1 MVGRTGVLAQIHQD
15 RVRTESLI
23 SILQLMHNV
32 ITYPATEKIKM
43 E

>member
-1 MVGRTGVLAQIHQD
+1 LAQIHQD

-32 ITYPATEKIKM
+32 ITYLGTENIKM
-43 E
+43 EED

>member
-15 RVRTESLI
+15 RVRTKSLI

-32 ITYPATEKIKM
+32 ITHPGMEKIKM